1 MIYMDNAASTRPYD
15 EAVDAFTE
23 VSRSYYFNTASIHPE
38 GRKAEQLLGASRRQI
53 LDLMDLGD
61 YECVFTS
68 GATESNN
75 IAIQGVLE
83 TKKQF
88 GRTVLLSEMEHPS
101 VINVAEKMKH
111 KGFNVE
117 YIKTT
122 EAGIVDLDSL
132 KHLLDDDVIFV
143 TVMAVNNI
151 TGSVQPLPEIV
162 EILKSYPKVYF
173 HVDATQAVGK
183 VRVDY
188 SGVDSLSLSA
198 HKFHG
203 VKGAGALIVKEVKSM
218 SPITFGGGHEFNVR
232 SGTVN
237 LAAIAAM
244 AKALRMSMESLEENR
259 LRISRYNE
267 SIREAASK
275 LPSVQVQ
282 PGGVPQIINV
292 SYIGARGEIVVNAL
306 SQRGIMVS
314 TTSACASKLSSL
326 NETLM
331 AMKNSP
337 DVVKGSIRISMGH
350 FTNDQEADKL
360 VSALNSVYKEIG
372 GVLK

>member
-1 MIYMDNAASTRPYD
+1 MIYMDNAASTRPYE
-15 EAVDAFTE
+15 EALNTFTE
-23 VSRSYYFNTASIHPE
+23 ASRVYYFNTASIHPS
-38 GRKAEQLLGASRRQI
+38 GRKAGQLLEASRRQV
-53 LDLMDLGD
+53 LELMGLGD
-61 YECVFTS
+61 YECIFTS

-75 IAIQGVLE
+75 IAIQGILE

-88 GRTVLLSEMEHPS
+88 GSTVLLSELEHPS
-101 VINVAEKMKH
+101 VVNVAEEMKN
-111 KGFNVE
+111 KGFNVK

-122 EAGIVDLDSL
+122 GEGVVDVDSL
-132 KHLLDDDVIFV
+132 KKLLDNDVIFV

-151 TGSVQPLPEIV
+151 TGSIQPVPEIV
-162 EILKSYPKVYF
+162 EILKSYPKAYF

-183 VRVDY
+183 VMMDY
-188 SGVDSLSLSA
+188 NGVDSLSLSA

-203 VKGAGALIVKEVKSM
+203 VKGAGALIVKEVKTM
-218 SPITFGGGHEFNVR
+218 SPIAFGGGHEFNIR

-237 LAAIAAM
+237 LAAVAAM
-244 AKALRMSMESLEENR
+244 AKALRMSMESLEDNR
-259 LRISRYNE
+259 LRISRY
-267 SIREAASK
+267 SKAIREAASA
-275 LPSVQVQ
+275 LPSVHVQ
-282 PGGVPQIINV
+282 PGGVPHIINV
-292 SYIGARGEIVVNAL
+292 SYAGAQGEVVVNGL
-306 SQRGIMVS
+306 SQREIMVS

-326 NETLM
+326 NETLT

-360 VSALNSVYKEIG
+360 VSALNSVHKEIG